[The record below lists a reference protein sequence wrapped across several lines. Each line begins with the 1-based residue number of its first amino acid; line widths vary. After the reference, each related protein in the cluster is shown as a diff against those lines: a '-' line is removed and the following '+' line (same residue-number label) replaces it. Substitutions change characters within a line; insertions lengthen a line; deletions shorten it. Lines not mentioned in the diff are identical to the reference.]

1 MMPAFLAILQLIVL
15 LMLLVTAYLGF
26 GDHDPTGIF
35 SHMYWGVATSI
46 LGMFGHTLVMFFLI
60 GTSKAIRLMCKDH
73 KPAWSFIE
81 RSNVFKRAVSGKS
94 TMASM
99 AFLIEPILGAASYS
113 ATIST
118 QWHLLGFF
126 VTLIVHVWVFGIELK
141 CIGLNNLLMREVSAW
156 KATGGMSEAEK
167 DPGPQSADENA
178 CGC

>member
-1 MMPAFLAILQLIVL
+1 MMPAFLAVLQFVVL
-15 LMLLVTAYLGF
+15 LMLLVSAYLGF
-26 GDHDPTGIF
+26 GDHDPAGML

-73 KPAWSFIE
+73 KLAWTFVE
-81 RSNVFKRAVSGKS
+81 RSNVFKRAVAGKS

-113 ATIST
+113 STIST

-126 VTLIVHVWVFGIELK
+126 VTLGLHIWVFGIELK
-141 CIGLNNLLMREVSAW
+141 CIGLNNLLMHEVSEW
-156 KATGGMSEAEK
+156 KATGIVTKAEPGSET
-167 DPGPQSADENA
+167 
-178 CGC
+178 